1 MPQRAKTFD
10 GNLEQALQ
18 ASPDKLYISNGI
30 KGNSI
35 LILDIKDQN
44 GKSHSV
50 QLKRTWV
57 PIDLMLF
64 ADRESIKSSD
74 SIRSLVRKGAI
85 RLLDFKE
92 ADAIARTPEAVA
104 ELTRVGITC
113 NSEFDAGVKN
123 ESGNGSGSSIDA
135 KITDEQYYK
144 NVINDILL
152 MDSEV
157 EAISKLK
164 DIKSYYFAGEP
175 DEVTTTLLI
184 SLLGDIKKNCEN
196 TKQFP
201 NLLKE
206 TNETISELSK

>member
-1 MPQRAKTFD
+1 
-10 GNLEQALQ
+10 
-18 ASPDKLYISNGI
+18 
-30 KGNSI
+30 
-35 LILDIKDQN
+35 
-44 GKSHSV
+44 
-50 QLKRTWV
+50 
-57 PIDLMLF
+57 MLF

-113 NSEFDAGVKN
+113 NSEFDADVKN

>member
-113 NSEFDAGVKN
+113 NSEFDADVKN
-123 ESGNGSGSSIDA
+123 ESGNGSSSSIDA

-157 EAISKLK
+157 GAISKLK